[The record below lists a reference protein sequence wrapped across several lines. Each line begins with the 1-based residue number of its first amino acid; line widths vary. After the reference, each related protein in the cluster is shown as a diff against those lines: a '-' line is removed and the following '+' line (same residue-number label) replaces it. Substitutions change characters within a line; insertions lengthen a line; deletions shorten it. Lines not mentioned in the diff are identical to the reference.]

1 MDVWAWVGDQRERKR
16 QEWREFRGAAYR
28 EWGKPSGQEYTLFKS
43 CCVQWLMDG
52 PFNPS
57 VLEYDHYTIRA
68 GCDGC
73 KEKHPKI
80 TLGFDPVNVCTT
92 ATMSHPLSRFIDYFE
107 KLKEEGKAHQDM
119 SNPAM
124 YRLEGYLRPN
134 STWMRNSSGFKRHL
148 IKFDK
153 SSMEASDAA
162 QRAELE
168 TKPPAKKPR
177 TEEKSSATKS
187 DDPYNFDGE
196 DELDAEMFAACEQV
210 EKKIK
215 GEEFNRTGLE
225 SVLILVGET
234 MELKHDPL
242 TLHVL
247 RRTCKS
253 AKVVAEGL
261 AKQKLASL
269 DLTITPLV
277 DGRYRSGEGIYEF
290 YDSENCSPVDGELTF
305 FSYKKREVMKLSSA
319 TDGYFHPSDVAAA
332 TFSWDSGSL
341 RRDYDDGDNE
351 WNDYEG

>member
-119 SNPAM
+119 SNPAL

-168 TKPPAKKPR
+168 RNRQLRNP
-177 TEEKSSATKS
+177 
-187 DDPYNFDGE
+187 
-196 DELDAEMFAACEQV
+196 EQ
-210 EKKIK
+210 
-215 GEEFNRTGLE
+215 RR
-225 SVLILVGET
+225 SQ
-234 MELKHDPL
+234 
-242 TLHVL
+242 VL
-247 RRTCKS
+247 RKATIRTTS
-253 AKVVAEGL
+253 TART
-261 AKQKLASL
+261 SS
-269 DLTITPLV
+269 TPK
-277 DGRYRSGEGIYEF
+277 
-290 YDSENCSPVDGELTF
+290 CSPLANK
-305 FSYKKREVMKLSSA
+305 S
-319 TDGYFHPSDVAAA
+319 
-332 TFSWDSGSL
+332 
-341 RRDYDDGDNE
+341 RRR
-351 WNDYEG
+351 